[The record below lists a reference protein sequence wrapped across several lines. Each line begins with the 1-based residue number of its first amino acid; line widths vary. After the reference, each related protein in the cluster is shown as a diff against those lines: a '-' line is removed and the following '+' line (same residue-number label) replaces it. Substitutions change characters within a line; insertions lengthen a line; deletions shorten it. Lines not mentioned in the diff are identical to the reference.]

1 MVEVDLALIGGTGI
15 GPRLE
20 AFGGQA
26 LAVPTPFGAMRGRVF
41 QNNGIRFLAVQ
52 RHSAG
57 HKTPPHL
64 VNYRAI
70 AAGLK
75 AVRAKACFASAA
87 VGCLRPEWA
96 VGSLALCTGMVDLSG
111 RNATLFDQKVEHTP
125 ITDPFPAH
133 GLLAAAAEELS
144 IDIHQPAVYV
154 NNPGPRYETPQE
166 IHFARIIGG
175 DIVGMTAGTEAV
187 VMREAGVPYGVVA
200 LVTNHAAGMP
210 GAILDHNDVVQV
222 MEQGGEQVVSLM
234 IGAARYLG

>member
-1 MVEVDLALIGGTGI
+1 MLEVDLALIGGTGI

-26 LAVPTPFGAMRGRVF
+26 IALPTPFGVMRGRVF
-41 QNNGIRFLAVQ
+41 QDNGIRYLAVQ

-111 RNATLFDQKVEHTP
+111 RNITLFDQKVEHTP

-133 GLLAAAAEELS
+133 GSLAAAAKELS
-144 IDIHQPAVYV
+144 IPLHQPAIYV

-210 GAILDHNDVVQV
+210 GAVLDHHDVVHN